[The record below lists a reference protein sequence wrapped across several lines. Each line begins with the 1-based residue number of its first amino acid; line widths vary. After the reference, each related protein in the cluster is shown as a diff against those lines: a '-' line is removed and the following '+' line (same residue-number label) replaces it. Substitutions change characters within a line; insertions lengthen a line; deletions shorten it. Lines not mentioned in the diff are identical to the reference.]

1 MDTTLHL
8 KKDGPAVDKPLDDKP
23 LADKSIE
30 AKSDVKEEVKSEV
43 KDEPME
49 ILTLNLS
56 PGSGGMLT
64 VGGVQYLNGCRY
76 KVTRDTA
83 WTLLEIQNRGWAHE
97 SSLHASENK
106 GRNMRKAFI

>member
-8 KKDGPAVDKPLDDKP
+8 KKETIVDKPVDDKP
-23 LADKSIE
+23 LVDKPIE
-30 AKSDVKEEVKSEV
+30 AKDEGKEPVKEEPIYET
-43 KDEPME
+43 
-49 ILTLNLS
+49 LTLNLS

-83 WTLLEIQNRGWAHE
+83 WTLMEIQNRGWAHE